1 MGEADPD
8 TGRRR
13 SNTSPSTLSGTRTTV
28 ARHLWKELVTVV
40 RDPAAEG
47 AKLSGTIDR
56 VGRVKHMSAVFTQ
69 EETP

>member
-1 MGEADPD
+1 M
-8 TGRRR
+8 
-13 SNTSPSTLSGTRTTV
+13 

-47 AKLSGTIDR
+47 ANLSGTIDR

-69 EETP
+69 EETH